1 MRRGGRGHRRVVMR
15 ESAWFEEYW
24 LIGAFGTRRRM
35 ALKWFVVLKL
45 ILIYERCRCLADDN
59 DK

>member
-1 MRRGGRGHRRVVMR
+1 MR

-35 ALKWFVVLKL
+35 ALKWFVVLNL